1 MPLLAPITEELVAR
15 VTKRIV
21 EKFHLKRI
29 IALAAMHAANTI
41 QTAIWIFWL

>member
-1 MPLLAPITEELVAR
+1 MPLLAPVTEELVAR

-21 EKFHLKRI
+21 EKFHPKRI
-29 IALAAMHAANTI
+29 IALAAMQASTI